1 MVLFYKNISIF
12 VSIGILLLICI
23 LVSLYIDNYN
33 SVKVHI
39 FPNSKESFYS
49 DSTNPT
55 NPTIIPKQLI
65 DMNDKLTNIELILSG
80 LKEPINNNYDNK
92 IKYENKKPYK
102 ASVKHYYG

>member
-12 VSIGILLLICI
+12 CLIGILLIICI
-23 LVSLYIDNYN
+23 LVSLYIDNYTLSKGN
-33 SVKVHI
+33 TEV
-39 FPNSKESFYS
+39 NSKESFYG
-49 DSTNPT
+49 DST

-65 DMNDKLTNIELILSG
+65 EMNDKLTNIELILSG

-92 IKYENKKPYK
+92 IKYETKKPYK

>member
-12 VSIGILLLICI
+12 CLIGILLLICI
-23 LVSLYIDNYN
+23 LVSLYIDNYDLP
-33 SVKVHI
+33 KVQI
-39 FPNSKESFYS
+39 DTNLKESFYNP
-49 DSTNPT
+49 TNPK

-65 DMNDKLTNIELILSG
+65 EMNDKLTNIELILSG